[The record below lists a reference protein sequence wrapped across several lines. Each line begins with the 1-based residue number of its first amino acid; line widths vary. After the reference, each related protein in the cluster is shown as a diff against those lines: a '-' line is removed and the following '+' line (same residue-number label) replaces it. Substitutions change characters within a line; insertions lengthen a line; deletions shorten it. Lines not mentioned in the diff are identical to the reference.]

1 MRLAI
6 CDDDKNCLRDV
17 KEHIEFFSKD
27 TGINFEEY
35 SFLTP
40 KDLIASKIIF
50 DIAILDVEM
59 EGINGIKLGEYLRK
73 ENPHIILIYLT
84 AHKKYLDDALNLNA
98 VRFFEKPIDSHRFY
112 RGLRDAID
120 RIDNSIIHFF
130 LKDGKTTDIINAKD
144 IMFIEIDIRKTKIVT
159 LNKTYYSSE
168 HLSFW
173 KNNLRSTVFVIPHR
187 SYIVNMNFITSY
199 KRESIIISNKY
210 DIPISRNKQSYFYK
224 EFARFMEGK

>member
-6 CDDDKNCLRDV
+6 CDDNENSIQDIKQHLD
-17 KEHIEFFSKD
+17 FFSKD
-27 TGINFEEY
+27 TGIKFEEH
-35 SFLTP
+35 SFVSAE
-40 KDLIASKIIF
+40 DLIASKMIF
-50 DIAILDVEM
+50 DISILDVEM
-59 EGINGIKLGEYLRK
+59 GKIDGLMLGEYLRK

-98 VRFFEKPIDSHRFY
+98 VRFFEKPIESNRFY

-120 RIDNSIIHFF
+120 RIDNTIIKFY
-130 LKDGKTTDIINAKD
+130 LKDGKTTDVINAKD

-159 LNKTYYSSE
+159 INKIYHSTE
-168 HLSFW
+168 RLSFW
-173 KNNLRSTVFVIPHR
+173 KNNLKSSVFVIPHR

-199 KRESIIISNKY
+199 KRENVTIASKY
-210 DIPISRNKQSYFYK
+210 EIPISRNKQSYFYK